1 MEKYLHVTCIVRQQ
15 NLYDLLHALEEH
27 KVGNVGVRAV
37 SRILNGASEEP
48 TLPSKPLNRKL
59 NFKSKTV
66 TTKSGLTRKTGVR
79 LRVREAMEM
88 NVPFRYWELAHK
100 LKINQKSMASAMHSF
115 MKEGIVRKVEP
126 GVYMRIKEDE

>member
-48 TLPSKPLNRKL
+48 SPPKPPNRKL

-66 TTKSGLTRKTGVR
+66 KTKDGFVRRTGLRIKIR
-79 LRVREAMEM
+79 AAMKLNE
-88 NVPFRYWELAHK
+88 PFRYWELADQ
-100 LKINQKSMASAMHSF
+100 LKVNPKSMASAMNFF
-115 MKEGIVRKVEP
+115 MKEGTVRRVEP
-126 GVYMRIKEDE
+126 GVYMRIKEDA